1 MVLSRQASMIVCML
15 FSYRIGRVRAVPSA
29 RRKTPH
35 HELLA
40 GLGLD
45 RVDAGYRGTGRGQRG
60 DGVTAAAIQ
69 AADR

>member
-1 MVLSRQASMIVCML
+1 MVLSGQASTIVCVL

-29 RRKTPH
+29 RGKTPH

-45 RVDAGYRGTGRGQRG
+45 
-60 DGVTAAAIQ
+60 
-69 AADR
+69 